1 MASKNPY
8 AYLREKCGLS
18 QQKFCDKYK
27 FAKQTLVGIEAGFY
41 ADLSQ
46 RMVYAIK
53 DAASRLEVHMPVLL
67 TEEYG
72 TFDIQLAYAKWR
84 LETRQEVEL
93 PAVGLRS
100 TDELSPMHF
109 YVKDTVGSVQG
120 FAKMMKIPPA
130 TLLRYIRGGKRGMP
144 WEVREAFNDA
154 GLDTET
160 LETEQ
165 QKWALQ
171 HG

>member
-41 ADLSQ
+41 ADLSP
-46 RMVYAIK
+46 RMV
-53 DAASRLEVHMPVLL
+53 AALHEACVVANVPEYDLL
-67 TEEYG
+67 REEYR
-72 TFDIQLAYAKWR
+72 DSHIEIAYSHWR
-84 LETRQEVEL
+84 AWERARVDL
-93 PAVGLRS
+93 PPVGIRS
-100 TDELSPMHF
+100 TAELSPMHF

-120 FAKMMKIPPA
+120 FAKLLKIPPA

-144 WEVREAFNDA
+144 WEVREAFSDA
-154 GLDTET
+154 GIDTET

-165 QKWALQ
+165 QKWAMQ

>member
-41 ADLSQ
+41 ADLSP
-46 RMVYAIK
+46 RM
-53 DAASRLEVHMPVLL
+53 L
-67 TEEYG
+67 TAMYNACIVANVQIYTELKEEYNVE
-72 TFDIQLAYAKWR
+72 QLEIAYDLWR
-84 LETRQEVEL
+84 DGERALVEL

-144 WEVREAFNDA
+144 WEVREAFSDA
-154 GLDTET
+154 GIDTET

-165 QKWALQ
+165 QKWAMQ

>member
-18 QQKFCDKYK
+18 QQKFCDTYK

-41 ADLSQ
+41 ADLSG
-46 RMVYAIK
+46 RMVASLYNACVVAGIDQF
-53 DAASRLEVHMPVLL
+53 DALR
-67 TEEYG
+67 EEYG
-72 TFDIQLAYAKWR
+72 VAQLEIAYDLWR
-84 LETRQEVEL
+84 DGERALVDL
-93 PAVGLRS
+93 PPVGIHS

-144 WEVREAFNDA
+144 WEVREAFSDA
-154 GLDTET
+154 GIDTET

-165 QKWALQ
+165 QKWAMQ